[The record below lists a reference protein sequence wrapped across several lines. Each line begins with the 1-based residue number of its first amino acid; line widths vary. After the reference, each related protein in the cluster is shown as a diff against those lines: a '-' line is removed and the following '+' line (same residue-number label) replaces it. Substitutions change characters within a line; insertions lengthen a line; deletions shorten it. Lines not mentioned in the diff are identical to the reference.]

1 MDQPD
6 DTAPFTPEGLFRG
19 GLRGEALHRVMRFVD
34 ERLGESI
41 SLADLASLAGV
52 SRFHFARQ
60 FRVST
65 GESPMEYRRRMR
77 IERAKRILVQQSS
90 TIAEVAIR
98 LGFADQ
104 SHFTRTFRRM
114 VGVSPGHYIARQQG
128 RSRPAVREL
137 ATVGGD

>member
-1 MDQPD
+1 MHQSDEIVALTPD
-6 DTAPFTPEGLFRG
+6 GFFRG
-19 GLRGEALHRVMRFVD
+19 GLRGEALTRVMRYVD

-41 SLADLASLAGV
+41 SLADLANLAGV

-77 IERAKRILVQQSS
+77 IERAKRILAQQSA

-114 VGVSPGHYIARQQG
+114 VGVSPGHYVARQQG
-128 RSRPAVREL
+128 RARPVARQL
-137 ATVGGD
+137 AMASGE